1 MKKAG
6 FDIIGDVHGCAD
18 LLEDLLS
25 ELGYTF
31 DPFRNVFAHKTR
43 TAIFVG
49 DLVDRG
55 AFQLRTLEMVKAMVD
70 AGTAQMVLG
79 NHEFNAIAYA
89 TPDPEKPG
97 HFLREHTGK
106 NKKQHLAFLWQLT
119 REQQDYYLAWFR
131 TLPLWLDLGDLR
143 VVHACGHQPSI
154 DRIEK
159 ALGGNRF
166 KTFKQI
172 EAAAR
177 KSEKPGSLYQEVETI
192 LKGPELSLKEYGA
205 PPFLDKDRTLRN
217 EARVRWWKSGTTK
230 LAEMV
235 EVPSGHEM
243 PNKALR
249 KRDQSFSYND
259 KIPVVYG
266 HYWRK
271 DSPVEHED
279 WTQYTAC
286 VDFSAVKG
294 GTMVAYRWSGEP
306 RISWRNYHS
315 HGTELVSRTSST

>member
-18 LLEDLLS
+18 LLEDLLFK
-25 ELGYTF
+25 LGYTF

-106 NKKQHLAFLWQLT
+106 NKKQHRAFLWQLT

-143 VVHACGHQPSI
+143 VVHACWHQPSI

-166 KTFKQI
+166 KNFEQI
-172 EAAAR
+172 AAAAR
-177 KSEKPGSLYQEVETI
+177 KSDKPGSLYQAVETI
-192 LKGPELSLKEYGA
+192 LKGPELSLPDYDA
-205 PPFLDKDRTLRN
+205 PSFLDKDGTLRS
-217 EARVRWWKSGTTK
+217 EARIRWWKSGTTK

-235 EVPSGHEM
+235 EVSSGHEM
-243 PNKALR
+243 PDRVLR
-249 KRDQSFSYND
+249 KPDQSFAYND
-259 KIPVVYG
+259 KIPVIYG

-271 DSPVEHED
+271 GSPVEHED

-286 VDFSAVKG
+286 VDFSAVKC
-294 GTMVAYRWSGEP
+294 GTMVAYRWDGESE
-306 RISWRNYHS
+306 INWRHYHP
-315 HGTELVSRTSST
+315 HGTSIVSDSPST